1 MCAAEQSIAVQ
12 LVHTIAL
19 DLVRGKQ
26 CRRRERQEKGGE
38 KRGQK
43 LDLLQT
49 EATRLKQFCLSLIKP
64 NQPQM
69 SPERNI
75 LTLSGK
81 TTPCEFILSQ
91 GG

>member
-1 MCAAEQSIAVQ
+1 MCAAEQSIAVR

-26 CRRRERQEKGGE
+26 CRQRDRQEKGGE

-49 EATRLKQFCLSLIKP
+49 EATRLKQFCLS
-64 NQPQM
+64 
-69 SPERNI
+69 
-75 LTLSGK
+75 
-81 TTPCEFILSQ
+81 
-91 GG
+91 